1 MHGTR
6 EAVTHQMVLSP
17 KPCECGGE
25 KLIGG
30 SMAVEPYVVGAGT
43 ESRSAEAPEQGGK
56 QEILNARRKH
66 LGN

>member
-1 MHGTR
+1 
-6 EAVTHQMVLSP
+6 MVLSP

-25 KLIGG
+25 KLIEG
-30 SMAVEPYVVGAGT
+30 SMAVEPYVVGAPT